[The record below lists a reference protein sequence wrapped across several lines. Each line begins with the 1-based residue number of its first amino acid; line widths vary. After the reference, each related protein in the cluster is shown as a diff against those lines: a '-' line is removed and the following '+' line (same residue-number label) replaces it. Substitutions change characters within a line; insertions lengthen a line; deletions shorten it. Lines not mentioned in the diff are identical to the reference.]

1 MILPPFAIFEQE
13 LATNLTDASPAV
25 SLWPGKSH
33 LPGFFCMWKKNTSKI
48 DVALWFYKI
57 EWMRLSID
65 SGV

>member
-33 LPGFFCMWKKNTSKI
+33 LPGFFCMWKKTRQ
-48 DVALWFYKI
+48 
-57 EWMRLSID
+57 RLM
-65 SGV
+65 